1 MDGLMAARPVR
12 RTRWSTR
19 WVVVSA
25 ACALLLGSCG
35 ADDQDADR
43 SGSSGRSREPEPVVL
58 QLKPDE
64 QSNRV
69 EPGQLPTVSAEQGTI
84 EKVTLIGADGTRVGG
99 ELTSEA
105 SEWVAGEKLGFG
117 KEYTLTAVGTNDA
130 GEQRTASATFTTA
143 RPRVTTQFRTNFS
156 DGQSVGLG
164 MPLIFTFTQPVSD
177 RRAVERALNIEADPD
192 TTGAF
197 HWFGDSRVVW
207 RPKEH
212 WQVGTTISVEAGIY
226 GRDLGNGVFGAQ
238 DYSFE
243 LDVGDKVVAT
253 ADGADHEMTVRVNG
267 DTVETYDISMGKPTH
282 PTPNGTYTV
291 MRDRT

>member
-1 MDGLMAARPVR
+1 
-12 RTRWSTR
+12 
-19 WVVVSA
+19 
-25 ACALLLGSCG
+25 
-35 ADDQDADR
+35 
-43 SGSSGRSREPEPVVL
+43 
-58 QLKPDE
+58 
-64 QSNRV
+64 
-69 EPGQLPTVSAEQGTI
+69 
-84 EKVTLIGADGTRVGG
+84 
-99 ELTSEA
+99 
-105 SEWVAGEKLGFG
+105 
-117 KEYTLTAVGTNDA
+117 NDA

-143 RPRVTTQFRTNFS
+143 RPRVTTQLRTNFS
-156 DGQSVGLG
+156 DGQTVGVG

-226 GRDLGNGVFGAQ
+226 GGDLGNGVFGAQ

-291 MRDRT
+291 MRDRTNYVMNSETFGVPSDAPGGYKVTVDYATRLSATGIFFHSAPWSVADQGVRNVSHGCINMTTAAAAWLMEH